1 MWLENPR
8 DTMEVDPEIPPILL
22 TAPKPH
28 ESWEGS
34 RTPPFVH
41 QCAFDLNLASARLKW
56 DGLLAGL
63 LARLAVHDEIR
74 PHRFGGEGVLI
85 GGQNSNTKCSMT
97 FVNIAVAISALA
109 GGAKNGFAPRPE
121 YGGVFD
127 IFRGFLGVWAQE
139 GIEMEFWVILV
150 AFRQWKNG
158 QEWKNIVHSK
168 ILQGFWMPEHWKH
181 CKNKCFGLTL

>member
-1 MWLENPR
+1 MSPEKAPEPR
-8 DTMEVDPEIPPILL
+8 HLSTSAHLISTWP
-22 TAPKPH
+22 APG
-28 ESWEGS
+28 WNG
-34 RTPPFVH
+34 
-41 QCAFDLNLASARLKW
+41 